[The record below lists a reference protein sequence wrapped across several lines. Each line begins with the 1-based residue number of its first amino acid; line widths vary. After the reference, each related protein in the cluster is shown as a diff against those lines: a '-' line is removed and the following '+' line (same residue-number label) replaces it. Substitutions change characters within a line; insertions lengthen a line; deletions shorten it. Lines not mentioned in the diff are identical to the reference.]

1 MENNSLKENLSELNT
16 IIKSYIEAK
25 IDLWKVLLLEKVT
38 KIGTYFFTVIAVLV
52 TFLFTLLF
60 LTFAF
65 SFWYGNAYGNITV
78 GFLISA
84 GFFLVLALLI
94 YRLRKPLFS
103 NNIIKNIGSII
114 FSDDEEKDEK

>member
-1 MENNSLKENLSELNT
+1 MENNSLTQNLSELNT
-16 IIKSYIEAK
+16 IVKSYVEAK
-25 IDLWKVLLLEKVT
+25 FDLWKVLLLEKVT
-38 KIGTYFFTVIAVLV
+38 KIGTYFFTVITVLI

-65 SFWYGNAYGNITV
+65 SFWYGNTHGNITV

-84 GFFLVLALLI
+84 GFFLLLALLL
-94 YRLRKPLFS
+94 YAFRKPLFS

-114 FSDDEEKDEK
+114 FSDDEDE

>member
-38 KIGTYFFTVIAVLV
+38 KIGTYFFTVIAVLI
-52 TFLFTLLF
+52 TFFSILLF
-60 LTFAF
+60 LSFAF
-65 SFWYGNAYGNITV
+65 SYWYGNTFGNMTV

-84 GFFLVLALLI
+84 GFFLLLALLL
-94 YRLRKPLFS
+94 YGLRKPLFS

-114 FSDDEEKDEK
+114 FSDDEDEKK

>member
-65 SFWYGNAYGNITV
+65 SFWYGNAYWNITV

>member
-1 MENNSLKENLSELNT
+1 MENHSLKENISELNS
-16 IIKSYIEAK
+16 IIKSYIEAR

-38 KIGTYFFTVIAVLV
+38 KIGTYFFTVIAILI

-65 SFWYGNAYGNITV
+65 SFWFGNTYGNITT

-84 GFFLVLALLI
+84 GFFLLLALVI
-94 YRLRKPLFS
+94 YWLRKPLFS

-114 FSDDEEKDEK
+114 FSDHEDEKK

>member
-16 IIKSYIEAK
+16 IINRYIEAK

>member
-1 MENNSLKENLSELNT
+1 MENHSLKENISELNS
-16 IIKSYIEAK
+16 IIKSYIEAR

-38 KIGTYFFTVIAVLV
+38 KIGTYFFTVIAVLI

-65 SFWYGNAYGNITV
+65 SFWFGNAYGNITT

-84 GFFLVLALLI
+84 GFFLILALVI
-94 YRLRKPLFS
+94 YWLRKPLFS

-114 FSDDEEKDEK
+114 FSDHEDEKK

>member
-38 KIGTYFFTVIAVLV
+38 KIGTYFFTVISVLI

-65 SFWYGNAYGNITV
+65 SFWYGNTVGNITI

-84 GFFLVLALLI
+84 GFFLFLALVV
-94 YRLRKPLFS
+94 YWLRKPLFS
-103 NNIIKNIGSII
+103 NNIIKNIGAII
-114 FSDDEEKDEK
+114 FSDEEEEKK

>member
-1 MENNSLKENLSELNT
+1 MENNSLKENLTELNT

-25 IDLWKVLLLEKVT
+25 FDLWKVLLLEKVT
-38 KIGTYFFTVIAVLV
+38 KIGTYFITVISILI

-65 SFWYGNAYGNITV
+65 SFWFGNTYGNITA

-84 GFFLVLALLI
+84 GFFLILALVI

-114 FSDDEEKDEK
+114 FSEDEKDKK